1 MPPNKP
7 TLIPYEHVLTFV
19 IALVVVLALPVDA
32 SHLSIV
38 DPVNTWID
46 TITGPVAFALGVL
59 IFVGLGIAFGFSK
72 IDFQQLGITGAVTI
86 LLLGLVF
93 FSRPL
98 IRELFGTTTPTGAL
112 LGF

>member
-1 MPPNKP
+1 MLRNEP
-7 TLIPYEHVLTFV
+7 TPIRYERVLPFV
-19 IALVVVLALPVDA
+19 IALAVVLTLPVDA

-46 TITGPVAFALGVL
+46 TITGPVAFGLGVL

-72 IDFQQLGITGAVTI
+72 IDFQQLGITGVVTI
-86 LLLGLVF
+86 LVLGLVF

-98 IRELFGTTTPTGAL
+98 IRELFGATTPAGAL